1 MVIFT
6 VECFSAIIAK
16 GLWQH
21 DEAYL
26 KVSVFLIQE
35 TTVFMICHQS
45 EHLEFSWLHH
55 RDDWLHRYLP
65 INNAGNVIDPRHQW
79 CQIINFCSW
88 KVLMQKPFAPSG
100 FSGHCGLCLG
110 CPACRFYWLGRRK
123 RSFLLWR
130 LCWTQSWWRSFPL
143 SRSPSSSS
151 LSSSS
156 TPSSALSSSPGSS
169 TKPAMTTKHVQT
181 L

>member
-45 EHLEFSWLHH
+45 EHLEFS
-55 RDDWLHRYLP
+55 
-65 INNAGNVIDPRHQW
+65 
-79 CQIINFCSW
+79 
-88 KVLMQKPFAPSG
+88 
-100 FSGHCGLCLG
+100 
-110 CPACRFYWLGRRK
+110 
-123 RSFLLWR
+123 
-130 LCWTQSWWRSFPL
+130 
-143 SRSPSSSS
+143 
-151 LSSSS
+151 
-156 TPSSALSSSPGSS
+156 
-169 TKPAMTTKHVQT
+169 
-181 L
+181 